1 MVPVPAF
8 PVATGRPSLDWVTM
22 KERSAPDP
30 VAPDYADACVTR
42 LVPALLDGPE
52 GPGGWPTWLPAEVG
66 AASRVL
72 LLVLDGLGWHQLRD
86 RAHRAPVMAGLA
98 GGPITTVA
106 PTTTAAALTSIST
119 GMPPGEHG
127 VVGYRIAVGGADVG
141 AHAEVLNVLRWTT
154 ARGDARRHHDPRGFQ
169 PCPLFGDQWPPVV
182 TRRAFLESGFTAA
195 HLSDTRLVGYDDRAG
210 LVDEVLEAF
219 AGGEAFVYAYWD
231 DIDRTAHE
239 FGLADR
245 YEEELAACD
254 AMVAELM
261 DRLPAGTAVVVT
273 ADHGQVHVGDRMM
286 ELPAAV
292 SGLID
297 GQSGEARF
305 RWLHARPGAASDL
318 VAAASGAF
326 SDVAWVRSVD
336 QVVADGWLGPVITGS
351 ARRRLGDVA
360 VVPHEPVA
368 LLDPAEHVPIH
379 LIGRHGSM
387 TADEVLVPALSAVT

>member
-1 MVPVPAF
+1 MADEHL
-8 PVATGRPSLDWVTM
+8 T
-22 KERSAPDP
+22 PDP
-30 VAPDYADACVTR
+30 VVPDYSDACVTR

-52 GPGGWPTWLPAEVG
+52 GPDGWPDWLPAEVG
-66 AASRVL
+66 EASRVL
-72 LLVLDGLGWHQLRD
+72 LLVLDGLGWRQLQARAD
-86 RAHRAPVMAGLA
+86 RAPSITALR

-119 GMPPGEHG
+119 GVPPGEHG

-141 AHAEVLNVLRWTT
+141 AHAEVLNALRWTT
-154 ARGDARRHHDPRGFQ
+154 ARGDARRRHDPRAFQ
-169 PCPLFGDQWPPVV
+169 PCSLFGDQWPPVV

-210 LVDEVLEAF
+210 LVQSVVDAF

-239 FGLADR
+239 FGLAGHYD
-245 YEEELAACD
+245 EELTACD
-254 AMVAELM
+254 AMVAELL
-261 DRLPAGTAVVVT
+261 DRLPSDTAVVVT
-273 ADHGQVHVGDRMM
+273 ADHGQVHVDDQML
-286 ELPAAV
+286 ELPTAV

-305 RWLHARPGAASDL
+305 RWLHSRPGAAIEL
-318 VAAASGAF
+318 AAAASEAF

-336 QVVADGWLGPVITGS
+336 QVVADGWLGPIVTGS

-368 LLDPAEHVPIH
+368 IVDPAEHTSIH
-379 LIGRHGSM
+379 LIGRHGSL
-387 TADEVLVPALSAVT
+387 TADEVLVPALCAVT